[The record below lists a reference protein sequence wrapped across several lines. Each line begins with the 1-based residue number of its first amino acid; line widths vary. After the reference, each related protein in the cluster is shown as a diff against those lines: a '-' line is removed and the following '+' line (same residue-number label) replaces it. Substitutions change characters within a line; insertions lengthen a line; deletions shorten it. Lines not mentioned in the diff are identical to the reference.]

1 MKMDLES
8 IGRVEEG
15 LRRVHSARPPL
26 EPGVEWQRQ
35 VMRDV
40 REAAHGLKVE
50 NTVWGFAWST
60 AVATVLLVA
69 GVAYFGMVPDFEV
82 ALMLGG
88 DPSGFAAALACG
100 L

>member
-1 MKMDLES
+1 MKTDLEL
-8 IGRVEEG
+8 IDRAEEG
-15 LRRVHSARPPL
+15 LKRVHSTRIPL

-40 REAAHGLKVE
+40 REAAAGLKVE
-50 NTVWGFAWST
+50 SAVWGFAWST

-69 GVAYFGMVPDFEV
+69 GVVYFGMVPDFEV

-88 DPSGFAAALACG
+88 DPSGFAAALTCG